1 MKQTTG
7 IRMTVWLGILAVCLA
22 VFMPGVNALK
32 NRYQASGND
41 IFTADICYGAQSV
54 QGPAVA
60 LNSTGS
66 PVLLV
71 SHHSAHA
78 DADEVTADVTTA
90 HASHGAMPTS
100 SAPLAGSDAPVS
112 PGHSADH
119 AAECLYCG
127 FFTHHLPL
135 LYSANL
141 PAMAYGFVSRI
152 APQHQHASY
161 YAQPAFVPLSRAPP
175 ALS

>member
-1 MKQTTG
+1 
-7 IRMTVWLGILAVCLA
+7 MTVWLGILAVCLA

-41 IFTADICYGAQSV
+41 IFMADICSGAQAV
-54 QGPAVA
+54 QTPAVA
-60 LNSTGS
+60 LNNTTS
-66 PVLLV
+66 PRVQA
-71 SHHSAHA
+71 SDGSAHIK
-78 DADEVTADVTTA
+78 ADEVVADLTTD
-90 HASHGAMPTS
+90 HAAHGAMPTS
-100 SAPLAGSDAPVS
+100 SASLVDGDAPAS
-112 PGHSADH
+112 SGHSADH
-119 AAECLYCG
+119 AVECLYCG

-141 PAMAYGFVSRI
+141 PTVAYGFVSRI